1 MARAVAP
8 DPPTVVY
15 DPADFFVLRAAVLP
29 IEALQTAFGA
39 SCSAVGTADP
49 PSLSGATASDSTDA
63 GLQRWVRDPFVQAAI
78 YLVSPSLSQRL
89 SEWLSN
95 PTTVDFS
102 SVRSAL
108 FRYFV
113 RMTTRATPFGLM
125 ASFTT
130 GRLSSTSQLELGPR
144 DALCR
149 ASWFDLGFVY
159 PLVNRLLSS
168 PEVRKELRYTLN
180 TTFFRHDDG
189 WRYVEQIEG
198 SKQRERIL
206 TRITASDVLDRI
218 VAFCRGSNGVKPAE
232 LSALILHNES
242 DVDAQEASA
251 FVEQL
256 IDSQIL
262 IPTLTPTLTG
272 RDPVEHLLRESDR
285 IALLADF
292 HRAFKA
298 AADRLAAIDRM
309 PVETLRDSYRSL
321 AALLEGQFEAA
332 GERHLFHVDL
342 RREAPKLSLDR
353 ALVPA
358 IMAAVEV
365 LRRISAPPWP
375 HAALEDFRAQFEE
388 RYGDREVELLAV
400 LDEDA
405 GIGFEIDPASRRNEG
420 LLKEFKF
427 PRQTDADDSK
437 PDGGR
442 VRRLI
447 RLLECAHVEMRMA
460 IRLSEE
466 DIEQLTAA
474 DARPLP
480 DVFTVFG
487 CVGPGSPA
495 ADESGRPCFVLRSI
509 SSGVGLFG
517 RFCRAD
523 SHLKEQLKALLRSE
537 EALRPAAVFAEIVHL
552 PQDRTGNVVCRPA
565 FRSKDLP
572 YLGESGLDVTDRIYA
587 SDLAVSVRGG
597 RIVLRSRSLGREVLP
612 RITCA
617 QNTQAQNA
625 SVYRFLAALAL
636 QDGASSLQFSWGAF
650 FDEASFLPRVSY
662 GPVVLAPASWRV
674 DPAAAL
680 AWTKCPQRE
689 RHQGIQAWRSKWR
702 IPRWI
707 QIGHH
712 DNLLSLDLED
722 STCVDTLLDEVNR
735 AKPCRVRELIPAP
748 GDLCVKS
755 PEGHHVHEVML
766 PFVRRSRA
774 ATVEKTESERQRPPS
789 ERRFAPGSRWL
800 YAKLYGGHLA
810 TERALVSDL
819 FDWIRDGQAMG
830 SFDRW
835 HFVRYRD
842 TDEHLRLRFHGDPES
857 LRRDVRPKLEGLFR
871 RWSDTGAIWRFQ
883 YDTYEREVDRYG
895 GSEAIEIAESIFHI
909 DSEAIVELLR
919 NAPPQPSRDWRWQLS
934 MKLIDQYYEA
944 FAQDLQAKRG
954 AAELAELSFR
964 AEFRVDK
971 EFEGA
976 LSRRYRADRGVLEA
990 LFENGPRLP
999 EQFGWAQSVLS
1010 CFRSRLEPLASWFG
1024 TQSAQQKL
1032 TAPLADILRSLVH
1045 MHVNRMTL
1053 ANSREHEMIVYAFLH
1068 RLYRSQ
1074 LARAVDGPLAEKERF
1089 ELSNGTPSRVR
1100 RNLREPRS

>member
-1 MARAVAP
+1 MAKSVAS
-8 DPPTVVY
+8 DPATAVY

-29 IEALQTAFGA
+29 IEALQAVFGT
-39 SCSAVGTADP
+39 SSSAAGTAEP
-49 PSLSGATASDSTDA
+49 RSLSDATPSDSTDA

-78 YLVSPSLSQRL
+78 YLASPSLSQRL

-95 PTTVDFS
+95 PTAVDFS

-144 DALCR
+144 DALRR

-159 PLVNRLLSS
+159 PLVNRLLSR

-189 WRYVEQIEG
+189 WRYVEQVEG

-206 TRITASDVLDRI
+206 TRIAASDVLDRI
-218 VAFCRGSNGVKPAE
+218 VTFCRGSNGVKPAE
-232 LSALILHNES
+232 LSALILRNES
-242 DVDAQEASA
+242 EVDADEASA

-256 IDSQIL
+256 IDAQIL

-272 RDPVEHLLRESDR
+272 RDPVEHLLRESDG
-285 IALLADF
+285 IAPLADF

-298 AADRLAAIDRM
+298 AADRLAAIDRL
-309 PVETLRDSYRSL
+309 PVESLRDSYRSL
-321 AALLEGQFEAA
+321 ASSLESQFEAA

-342 RREAPKLSLDR
+342 RREAPTLSLDR

-358 IMAAVEV
+358 IRAAVEV
-365 LRRISAPPWP
+365 LRRICAPSWP
-375 HAALEDFRAQFEE
+375 HPALEKFRTQFEE
-388 RYGDREVELLAV
+388 RYGDREVDLLAV

-405 GIGFEIDPASRRNEG
+405 GIGFEMDTASRRNEG
-420 LLKEFKF
+420 LLKEFEF
-427 PRQTDADDSK
+427 PPQADAQDSK
-437 PDGGR
+437 PDRRR

-447 RLLECAHVEMRMA
+447 RLLECAHSERSVA
-460 IRLSEE
+460 IHLSEE

-487 CVGPGSPA
+487 CIGPHSPA
-495 ADESGRPCFVLRSI
+495 DDGSASPCFVLRSV

-523 SHLKEQLKALLRSE
+523 SELKEHMNGLVRTE
-537 EALRPAAVFAEIVHL
+537 EALHPNAVFAEIVHL
-552 PQDRTGNVVCRPA
+552 PEDRTGNVVCRPA

-572 YLGESGLDVTDRIYA
+572 YLGESGLDVADRLYA

-612 RITCA
+612 RISCA
-617 QNTQAQNA
+617 QNVAAQNA

-636 QDGASSLQFSWGAF
+636 QDGATSLEFSWGAF

-662 GPVVLAPASWRV
+662 GAVVLAPASWRV
-674 DPAAAL
+674 DPASAV

-689 RHQGIQAWRSKWR
+689 RQQRVQAWRSKWG

-707 QIGHH
+707 QIGQH

-722 STCVDTLLDEVNR
+722 PTCLDALLDELNR
-735 AKPCRVRELIPAP
+735 AKQYRVRELIPAP

-755 PEGHHVHEVML
+755 LEGHHVHEVML
-766 PFVRRSRA
+766 PFVRRSRP
-774 ATVEKTESERQRPPS
+774 ATVQKTESELQRPPA
-789 ERRFAPGSRWL
+789 ERRFAPGSGWL

-819 FDWIRDGQAMG
+819 FGWIQARQAAG

-842 TDEHLRLRFHGDPES
+842 PDEHLRLRFHGDPES
-857 LRRDVRPKLEGLFR
+857 LRLDIRPTLEGLFR

-895 GSEAIEIAESIFHI
+895 GFDAIEIAESIFHI
-909 DSEAIVELLR
+909 DSDTVVELLS
-919 NAPPQPSRDWRWQLS
+919 NAPPQASRDWRWQLS
-934 MKLIDQYYEA
+934 MKLIDQYYEV
-944 FAQDLQAKRG
+944 FAQDLQARRC
-954 AAELAELSFR
+954 AAELAERSFR
-964 AEFRVDK
+964 AEFRVD
-971 EFEGA
+971 EDFEGA
-976 LSRRYRADRGVLEA
+976 LSRRYRTDRRVLEE
-990 LFENGPRLP
+990 LFEDGPGLP
-999 EQFGWAQSVLS
+999 EQLVWAQSAIS
-1010 CFRSRLEPLASWFG
+1010 RFRSRLEPLASG
-1024 TQSAQQKL
+1024 LRTQSAQQKL
-1032 TAPLADILRSLVH
+1032 TAPLAEILHSFVH
-1045 MHVNRMTL
+1045 MHVNRMML
-1053 ANSREHEMIVYAFLH
+1053 ANPREHEMLVYAFLN
-1068 RLYRSQ
+1068 RLYRSR
-1074 LARAVDGPLAEKERF
+1074 LARCVDRSLTER
-1089 ELSNGTPSRVR
+1089 
-1100 RNLREPRS
+1100 